1 MQKRTGSLGAQEG
14 STKQPDF
21 SVTAGFNRLP
31 TLVFESG
38 WSKSLPLLR
47 LDKDLWILTDVAKF
61 QLLCRGREKGGG
73 GGWGIIKCF
82 KLGID
87 GFYVYLCKNLK
98 FMRRGIGKY
107 MYVQ

>member
-21 SVTAGFNRLP
+21 SVTPGFNRLP

-47 LDKDLWILTDVAKF
+47 LDKDLWILTDGPNSNYYVEEGK
-61 QLLCRGREKGGG
+61 RGVVGGG
-73 GGWGIIKCF
+73 E
-82 KLGID
+82 L
-87 GFYVYLCKNLK
+87 
-98 FMRRGIGKY
+98 
-107 MYVQ
+107 